1 MEETISRSLDM
12 TLACICSLAVEAAR
26 PILKHQSSHVSFSF
40 RLARR
45 QIDNNTTF
53 WAVSDHMKVADII
66 SKRVNNQKVNPKEIT
81 LQRIRQAKE
90 DQK

>member
-1 MEETISRSLDM
+1 
-12 TLACICSLAVEAAR
+12 
-26 PILKHQSSHVSFSF
+26 
-40 RLARR
+40 
-45 QIDNNTTF
+45 
-53 WAVSDHMKVADII
+53 MKVADII